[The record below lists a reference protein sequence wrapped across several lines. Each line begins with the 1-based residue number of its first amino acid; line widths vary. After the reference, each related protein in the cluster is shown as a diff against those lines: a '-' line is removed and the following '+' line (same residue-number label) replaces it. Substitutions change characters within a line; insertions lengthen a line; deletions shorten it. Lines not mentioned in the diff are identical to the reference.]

1 MAGNKFQETC
11 TVLCSLLVDHSILTP
26 RDSAQDGKWE
36 SMELDSH
43 LTIAHTPHMEISV
56 IPQTGHP
63 ELRHPDGVH
72 SATNHH
78 GGLGDGIR

>member
-1 MAGNKFQETC
+1 MAGNKFQEMC

-43 LTIAHTPHMEISV
+43 LTVAHTPIWKYLLYPRQDTRS
-56 IPQTGHP
+56 
-63 ELRHPDGVH
+63 
-72 SATNHH
+72 
-78 GGLGDGIR
+78 